1 MIFSPL
7 SVKSLSFKVGVV
19 FAYEQTHQHNNILCL
34 FVFSGKTHQ
43 GSSPKTPPNIILSV
57 LFYHI
62 VVSKHCIAKVLPEA
76 TTNYLHCAQCSTYC
90 RTYLFLVAGS
100 PVNSG
105 SFEVKLSVNLDG
117 GAKDISHDHPVGF
130 SIVHGQPV
138 HPQVLRQ
145 QGLPLSSNRMLGEKK

>member
-19 FAYEQTHQHNNILCL
+19 FAYEQTHQHNNM
-34 FVFSGKTHQ
+34 FVCVLRQNTSREQ
-43 GSSPKTPPNIILSV
+43 SQNPPNIILSV

-130 SIVHGQPV
+130 SIVHGEPV